1 MNMRQTLM
9 AVVLGIVVDVP
20 FCIAQ
25 GMPQSTDQIL
35 TQTDVVKVHDGDTIT
50 IVYPGELPAIF
61 KRPIGIRL
69 NGLDT
74 PEMHSR
80 CKDPLQRANE
90 ERFAREAQVYLEH
103 RIRSADEIVLRN
115 QSPDKFFRIDADVI
129 LDGETVNTTLVE
141 LGYAI
146 PYKGEA
152 KTDYWCQHAPTAGQ

>member
-1 MNMRQTLM
+1 MNVRQTLM

-25 GMPQSTDQIL
+25 PLPIATDQVLSHADIIN
-35 TQTDVVKVHDGDTIT
+35 VHDGDTLT

-69 NGLDT
+69 NGLDA
-74 PEMHSR
+74 PELHSH
-80 CKDPLQRANE
+80 CKDPQQRANE
-90 ERFAREAQVYLEH
+90 ERFAREAQIYLEE
-103 RIRSADEIVLRN
+103 RIRLADEIVLRN
-115 QSPDKFFRIDADVI
+115 QSPDKFFRIDADV
-129 LDGETVNTTLVE
+129 LLNGESVNKTLIE